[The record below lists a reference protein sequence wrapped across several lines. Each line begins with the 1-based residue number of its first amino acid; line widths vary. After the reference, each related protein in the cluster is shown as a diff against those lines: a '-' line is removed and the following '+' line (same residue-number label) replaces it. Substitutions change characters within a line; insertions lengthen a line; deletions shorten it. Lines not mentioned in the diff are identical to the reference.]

1 MHVADRNAEYAR
13 CIVVLPPENDD
24 RLQNLLGSFVLA
36 VADRLRVETEA
47 VVGHTGAA
55 AAALVTIAHFPDR
68 TVEFLRQAIGLSHPA
83 AVRVVD
89 RLVEQ
94 RLVRRQPSGRGPAVA
109 LAVTAAGGRR
119 ARRVLDAREKVLA
132 RALPDLSAEESAALS
147 VILEK
152 ALAQLTEAPGTTI
165 CRLCDQ
171 GMCRRRDCPV
181 VRRQIELGAPPP
193 EPIPLDR

>member
-1 MHVADRNAEYAR
+1 M
-13 CIVVLPPENDD
+13 NDD

-36 VADRLRVETEA
+36 VGDRIRVETED

-55 AAALVTIAHFPDR
+55 AAALVTIAHFPGR

-94 RLVRRQPSGRGPAVA
+94 RLVRRRPSGRGPAVA
-109 LAVTAAGGRR
+109 LQVTAAGRR
-119 ARRVLDAREKVLA
+119 EARKVLDVRDHVLA
-132 RALPDLSAEESAALS
+132 NVVPELSPAESTLLSAVLERALAGLSD
-147 VILEK
+147 
-152 ALAQLTEAPGTTI
+152 TPGTTM

-171 GMCRRRDCPV
+171 GLCRTAGCPV
-181 VRRQIELGAPPP
+181 VRRQTELGAPPP
-193 EPIPLDR
+193 DVTPL